1 MASIFSAI
9 NGAVVSTLSV
19 VTKVANAVEESIS
32 IGTDYIDNAATHNR
46 LVGKESW
53 ILATTLELEKIE
65 SELDGN
71 AKRRTLFDKVSE
83 SYS

>member
-9 NGAVVSTLSV
+9 NGAVVSSLSV

-71 AKRRTLFDKVSE
+71 AKRRALFDKVSE